1 MSNPNNNSN
10 NEIPAVITTAHLLLQ
25 VLLPAFLGC
34 SIDAADSDGGRGVQA
49 SAFQMTYQKDLSK
62 LGAADGELVN
72 WLVD

>member
-1 MSNPNNNSN
+1 MGNPNSN
-10 NEIPAVITTAHLLLQ
+10 NEIPTVITTAHLLLQ

-34 SIDAADSDGGRGVQA
+34 SIDAADSDGGGVQA

-72 WLVD
+72 